1 MRSARVCVMG
11 VAMTVT
17 VRMRRTVRIWVVIVG
32 MRMTRVMRM
41 RMTRVMSVAF
51 CLVISMFVAVG
62 SAAVVVT
69 PL

>member
-1 MRSARVCVMG
+1 MG

-17 VRMRRTVRIWVVIVG
+17 VRMRMTVRICAVIVG
-32 MRMTRVMRM
+32 MRMTRVVRMRMTCVVRM

-51 CLVISMFVAVG
+51 FLVISMFVAVG